1 MADCARRAI
10 KVKLR
15 PNYHRRRMA
24 ESSDARAGPPNL
36 CGNWGWSAVH
46 FVCDRIRDEVR
57 PDEVELAEPGF
68 RPNSRDLALSGDR
81 PTAGRC
87 GGPPLGCQG
96 CQECQASNRDQDP
109 WRGT

>member
-15 PNYHRRRMA
+15 PNYHLRRMA
-24 ESSDARAGPPNL
+24 ESDNARARRPNL
-36 CGNWGWSAVH
+36 GANQDWSAVH

-68 RPNSRDLALSGDR
+68 RPNSRDLSLTANR
-81 PTAGRC
+81 TTAGWC

-96 CQECQASNRDQDP
+96 CQEC
-109 WRGT
+109 